1 VFLDTPSLL
10 ETRLTLPPVSSQLRC
25 IIIHVSALTGE
36 PTQFGQ
42 GFKPSSVKALKASL
56 ISCLITFPDD
66 CEIAKRITFF
76 NSEKFPVQLK
86 DLSIRNATGDN
97 VYSPEH
103 ADAIAHVRP
112 LRLYFW
118 RV

>member
-1 VFLDTPSLL
+1 MFLDTPSLL
-10 ETRLTLPPVSSQLRC
+10 ATRLTLPPVSSQLLC

-56 ISCLITFPDD
+56 IACLITFPDD

-76 NSEKFPVQLK
+76 NSEKFPVQLQ
-86 DLSIRNATGDN
+86 DLSIRNATGDS
-97 VYSPEH
+97 VYSLEH
-103 ADAIAHVRP
+103 ADAIAHATFSKSD
-112 LRLYFW
+112 L
-118 RV
+118 